1 MIQPPRWT
9 SDQLESAWK
18 AAAEHFRESRTTE
31 PLEAYVELVDDA
43 SARLDRFLRRTDDL
57 LRLEAEAPALL
68 EAKDDREVFRYLA
81 APPVSE
87 DDLKVLV
94 RARSLAPGRLRE
106 DPELVRKL
114 VAFFRDWHDRR
125 RFPWVA
131 ADRRPTEA
139 ERQAAL
145 IATSALLA
153 SRRLET
159 MRRSRG
165 MQLQEERVAA
175 ALRRTGLEAKA
186 VRRVRTLL
194 DAPKPGTFCRESYLG
209 ERKADFIIGLWD
221 GRVMPLECKVSN
233 SATNSVKRLN
243 NDAAVKA
250 EVWRQDFG
258 AQQVVPAAVLSGVY
272 KLHNLE
278 NAQERGLTL
287 FWAHDLQPMLDWLH
301 RTRDSA

>member
-1 MIQPPRWT
+1 LEAA
-9 SDQLESAWK
+9 SD
-18 AAAEHFRESRTTE
+18 AAAGHFRAGRATE
-31 PLEAYVELVDDA
+31 PLELYVDLFDEAQGRVEA
-43 SARLDRFLRRTDDL
+43 FLAATDDL
-57 LRLEAEAPALL
+57 LGLASKAPVLLGSRAE
-68 EAKDDREVFRYLA
+68 REVFRYLSG
-81 APPVSE
+81 PPVSE
-87 DDLKVLV
+87 DDLKVLIE
-94 RARSLAPGRLRE
+94 ARSLAPARVQQE
-106 DPELVRKL
+106 PELVRRL
-114 VAFFRDWHDRR
+114 LAFLRDWHDRR
-125 RFPWVA
+125 RFPWLA
-131 ADRRPTEA
+131 AQRRPTA
-139 ERQAAL
+139 SERQAAVL
-145 IATSALLA
+145 ATATLLA

-159 MRRSRG
+159 MRRSQG
-165 MQLQEERVAA
+165 KELQEERVAA
-175 ALRRTGLEAKA
+175 ALRRTGLVEAA
-186 VRRVRTLL
+186 TRRVRTLGE
-194 DAPKPGTFCRESYLG
+194 APRRGEFCRESYLG
-209 ERKADFIIGLWD
+209 ERKADFLVGLWD